1 VVDTVRSFD
10 ILASVQGMVYAM
22 VTEFQNWPALLI
34 RTDGDPMR
42 LAPTVRQQVAD
53 LEPDPV
59 IQTLELLT
67 TTLSQMLAPRRFVM
81 ILLSLFAGIA
91 LALATIGV
99 YGLLQYSTA
108 QQTHDIGIRMALGA
122 RKTDILRAVVGQ
134 GLKLTVLGVAVGL
147 AGALILTRL
156 ISSFL
161 YGVTRTDPVTF
172 VCVSLVLAGVAL
184 LASYL
189 PARRAARVD
198 PMTALRYE

>member
-1 VVDTVRSFD
+1 MVDTVRSFD
-10 ILASVQGMVYAM
+10 ILAPVQGMVYAM
-22 VTEFQNWPALLI
+22 ETELGDWPVFLI

-59 IQTLELLT
+59 IQTLEPLT

-99 YGLLQYSTA
+99 YGLLQYSTT

-122 RKTDILRAVVGQ
+122 GKPTSCEPWWARASSSPCSAWCGS
-134 GLKLTVLGVAVGL
+134 GRGAGSDAV
-147 AGALILTRL
+147 

-161 YGVTRTDPVTF
+161 YGVTRHGP
-172 VCVSLVLAGVAL
+172 
-184 LASYL
+184 
-189 PARRAARVD
+189 R
-198 PMTALRYE
+198 

>member
-1 VVDTVRSFD
+1 
-10 ILASVQGMVYAM
+10 
-22 VTEFQNWPALLI
+22 
-34 RTDGDPMR
+34 MR
-42 LAPTVRQQVAD
+42 LAPTVRKQVAD

-59 IQTLELLT
+59 IQTLEPLA

-99 YGLLQYSTA
+99 YGLLQYSTT
-108 QQTHDIGIRMALGA
+108 QQIHDIGIRMALGA

-134 GLKLTVLGVAVGL
+134 GLKLTVFGVAVGL
-147 AGALILTRL
+147 GGAFVLTRL

-172 VCVSLVLAGVAL
+172 ACVSLVLAGVAL

-189 PARRAARVD
+189 PARRAARID

>member
-1 VVDTVRSFD
+1 MVDTVRSFD
-10 ILASVQGMVYAM
+10 ILAPVQGMVYAL
-22 VTEFQNWPALLI
+22 VTEFENWPALLI
-34 RTDGDPMR
+34 RTDGDPLR

-53 LEPDPV
+53 LDPDPV

-67 TTLSQMLAPRRFVM
+67 TTLSQMLPARRFVM

-91 LALATIGV
+91 PALATIGV

-147 AGALILTRL
+147 ARG
-156 ISSFL
+156 
-161 YGVTRTDPVTF
+161 TDF
-172 VCVSLVLAGVAL
+172 DAADFQ
-184 LASYL
+184 L
-189 PARRAARVD
+189 PLRRDAART
-198 PMTALRYE
+198 P